1 MRIIS
6 GEHKGRILSSVNK
19 AKIRPSSDKV
29 KGSIFNVLKGE
40 VFGKK
45 VLDLFAGS
53 GNLGIEALS
62 RGAEFATFVDSS
74 LQSIRIIKRN
84 LESLNLE
91 KRSKMMGKDC
101 FKSLPKLSVR
111 GATPREIGGSA
122 YGRQG
127 KFGIIFADPPYLCDF
142 AQKVIDS
149 VVKYDL
155 LEKDGILVLE
165 HHKKETFKC
174 PENKLFY
181 IKAKRFG
188 DTMVS
193 FFIKK
198 SETACPTLEP

>member
-40 VFGKK
+40 VSGRK

-74 LQSIRIIKRN
+74 LQSIKIIKKN
-84 LESLNLE
+84 LGSLNL
-91 KRSKMMGKDC
+91 SKKAEIIGKDC
-101 FKSLPKLSVR
+101 LKVLPKLSAR
-111 GATPREIGGSA
+111 GATPAGGQASA

-198 SETACPTLEP
+198 L

>member
-6 GEHKGRILSSVNK
+6 GEHKGRLLSSIKK

-62 RGAEFATFVDSS
+62 CGAEFVTFVDSS
-74 LQSIRIIKRN
+74 LQSIKIIKRN

-91 KRSKMMGKDC
+91 KRSKTVGKDC
-101 FKSLPKLSVR
+101 FKVLPKLR
-111 GATPREIGGSA
+111 
-122 YGRQG
+122 G

-149 VVKYDL
+149 VVEYDL

-174 PENKLFY
+174 PEEELLY

-198 SETACPTLEP
+198 S

>member
-40 VFGKK
+40 VSGRK

-62 RGAEFATFVDSS
+62 CGAEFATFVDSS
-74 LQSIRIIKRN
+74 LQSIKIIKKN
-84 LESLNLE
+84 LGSLNLS
-91 KRSKMMGKDC
+91 KRAEIIGKDC
-101 FKSLPKLSVR
+101 LKVLPKLSAR
-111 GATPREIGGSA
+111 GATPAGGQASA

-149 VVKYDL
+149 VVKHDL
-155 LEKDGILVLE
+155 LEKDGVLVLE

-181 IKAKRFG
+181 IKTKRFG

-198 SETACPTLEP
+198 L

>member
-1 MRIIS
+1 LRIIS

-40 VFGKK
+40 VSGRK

-62 RGAEFATFVDSS
+62 GGAEFATFVDSS
-74 LQSIRIIKRN
+74 LQSIKIIKKN
-84 LESLNLE
+84 LGSLNL
-91 KRSKMMGKDC
+91 SKKAEIIGKDC
-101 FKSLPKLSVR
+101 LKVLPKLSAR
-111 GATPREIGGSA
+111 GATPAGGQASA

-198 SETACPTLEP
+198 L

>member
-6 GEHKGRILSSVNK
+6 GEYKGRILRSVKK

-29 KGSIFNVLKGE
+29 KGSIFNVLKDE
-40 VFGKK
+40 VEGKK

-62 RGAEFATFVDSS
+62 CGAEFVTFVDSS
-74 LQSIRIIKRN
+74 SRSIKIIKRN
-84 LESLNLE
+84 LESLNLD
-91 KRSKMMGKDC
+91 KRSKTVGKDC
-101 FKSLPKLSVR
+101 LRVLPKLH
-111 GATPREIGGSA
+111 
-122 YGRQG
+122 G
-127 KFGIIFADPPYLCDF
+127 KFGIVFADPPYLCDF

-174 PENKLFY
+174 PEDELSY
-181 IKAKRFG
+181 IKARRFG

-193 FFIKK
+193 FFLRK
-198 SETACPTLEP
+198 SEDA